1 MLKGYYQSSKQHY
14 NFSTF
19 QHYNNGMQNGRLIIF
34 SAPSGAGKTTIVQHL
49 LSKIPGLEFSISA
62 TTRKPRGD
70 EKNGKDYY
78 FISKEEFLHRIATKQ
93 FVEFEEVYTGTFYGT
108 LRTEIERIW
117 QNGNAVIFDIDVEG
131 GLHLKRK
138 YDGQA
143 LAIFVQP
150 PSLEVLIER
159 LTGRGTDSAEKLQE
173 RFIKAEKE
181 LKYAPQF
188 DIILKNYDLETACK
202 EAEKLVKDFISP
214 PAP

>member
-1 MLKGYYQSSKQHY
+1 MNPQGK
-14 NFSTF
+14 
-19 QHYNNGMQNGRLIIF
+19 LIIF

-49 LSKIPGLEFSISA
+49 LGKIPNLEFSVSA

-70 EKNGKDYY
+70 EQHGKDYY
-78 FISKEEFLHRIATKQ
+78 FISKEEFLHRIAKKQ
-93 FVEFEEVYTGTFYGT
+93 FVEFEEVYSGTFYGT

-117 QNGNAVIFDIDVEG
+117 NEGKTVIFDIDVEG

-159 LTGRGTDSAEKLQE
+159 LTGRGTDSPEKLKE
-173 RFIKAEKE
+173 RFAKAEKE
-181 LKYAPQF
+181 LNYAPEF
-188 DIILKNYDLETACK
+188 DIILKNHDLQTACD
-202 EAEKLVKDFISP
+202 EAEALVRQFMVHGS
-214 PAP
+214 

>member
-1 MLKGYYQSSKQHY
+1 M
-14 NFSTF
+14 NI
-19 QHYNNGMQNGRLIIF
+19 NGKLIIF

-49 LSKIPGLEFSISA
+49 LTKIPELEFSMSA

-70 EKNGKDYY
+70 EQNGKDYY
-78 FISKEEFLHRIATKQ
+78 FISKEEFLHRIARKQ

-117 QNGNAVIFDIDVEG
+117 QKGKTVIFDIDVEG
-131 GLHLKRK
+131 GLHVKRK
-138 YDGQA
+138 YDGDA

-159 LTGRGTDSAEKLQE
+159 LTGRGTDSAERLKE

-181 LKYAPQF
+181 LNYAPQF
-188 DIILKNYDLETACK
+188 DIILKNHDLQTACE
-202 EAEKLVKDFISP
+202 EAEALVRDFIER
-214 PAP
+214 

>member
-1 MLKGYYQSSKQHY
+1 MKEGK
-14 NFSTF
+14 
-19 QHYNNGMQNGRLIIF
+19 LIIF

-49 LSKIPGLEFSISA
+49 LTKFPNLEFSISA

-70 EKNGKDYY
+70 EKSGKDYY
-78 FISKEEFLHRIATKQ
+78 FITKEEFLHRIAKKQ
-93 FVEFEEVYTGTFYGT
+93 FVEFEEVYSGTFYGT
-108 LRTEIERIW
+108 LRTEIDRIW
-117 QNGNAVIFDIDVEG
+117 QKGKTVIFDIDVEG

-159 LTGRGTDSAEKLQE
+159 LTGRGTDSEDKLKE

-181 LKYAPQF
+181 LNYAPQF
-188 DIILKNYDLETACK
+188 DIILKNHDLQTACE
-202 EAEKLVKDFISP
+202 EAELLVRNFIGP

>member
-1 MLKGYYQSSKQHY
+1 MTKEGK
-14 NFSTF
+14 
-19 QHYNNGMQNGRLIIF
+19 LIIF
-34 SAPSGAGKTTIVQHL
+34 SAPSGAGKTTIVHHL
-49 LSKIPGLEFSISA
+49 LKKIPNLEFSISA
-62 TTRKPRGD
+62 TTRPSRGD

-78 FISKEEFLHRIATKQ
+78 FISNEEFLHRIAKKQ

-117 QNGNAVIFDIDVEG
+117 QKGKTVIFDIDVEG

-150 PSLEVLIER
+150 PSLAVLKER
-159 LTGRGTDSAEKLQE
+159 LTARGTDSIEKLNE

-181 LKYAPQF
+181 LDYAPQF
-188 DIILKNYDLETACK
+188 DIILKNYDLQTACK
-202 EAEKLVKDFISP
+202 EAEELVRNFISEK
-214 PAP
+214 